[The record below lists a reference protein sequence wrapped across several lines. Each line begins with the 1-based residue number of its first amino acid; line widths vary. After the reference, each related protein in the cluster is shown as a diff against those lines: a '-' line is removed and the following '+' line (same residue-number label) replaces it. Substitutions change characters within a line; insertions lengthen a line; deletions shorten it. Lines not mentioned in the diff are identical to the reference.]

1 MIPAV
6 LGVILIIAGA
16 VLVSR
21 KTAETWLKRRA
32 GHRDETGEKGKIS
45 YLPILLIGLGAL
57 LVLIATSGSPPP
69 KP

>member
-1 MIPAV
+1 MILAV
-6 LGVILIIAGA
+6 LGAILIIAG
-16 VLVSR
+16 VGVVVR
-21 KTAETWLKRRA
+21 KTAETWLQRRA
-32 GHRDETGEKGKIS
+32 GKLDETAEKGKIS